1 MRETNRFFIT
11 RYISKVHQCLY
22 IALLSLLLFSCS
34 KPTPKPTLF
43 TRLDAAA
50 TGIDFKNINIDTDTL
65 SIIDYLYYYNGAG
78 VAVGDI
84 NNDGLPD
91 IYFTSNTNGNK
102 LYLNKGH
109 FKFEDITTAAGVTGK
124 ADWTTGVTM
133 ADVNGDGYLDIYVS
147 TVSHHSPH
155 LKNGMSHIYFQ
166 NSHNQLFINNGN
178 NSFTE
183 SAAQWGI
190 ALEGYN
196 TNAVFFDYDRDGD
209 LDLFQLQHSTHQPDA
224 YGPSTIRNKYSEAS
238 GGKLFRNDG
247 DHFTNVTKEAG
258 IISGALGYGLGV
270 AVTDFNHDGYDDI
283 YVGND
288 FHENDYY
295 YVNQGNGSFKEMNTE
310 VFGHES
316 RFSMGNDAADIN
328 NDGWPDIMTLD
339 MLPEDETV
347 LKSSLGDDPLD
358 TYLYQR
364 SFGYHHQYS
373 RNCLQL
379 NTGQGKKFS
388 DIALYSGVAATDWS
402 WSALI
407 ADCDLDGQ
415 QDIFVTNGVKNR
427 PNDLDFVKFISA
439 LPQDHTKE
447 NLRARDKEILEHQPP
462 GAWHNY
468 IFKGQPNLLFSDS
481 SQAWGFGDVNL
492 SQGAAYADLDGDG
505 DLDLVTNNINEAAG
519 IYNNNTKQWNN
530 SVHHLTLSFKG
541 PAKNTFGIGVKA
553 FLFAN
558 KKMQYKQLQPSR
570 GFMSSVEPVLHFGVA
585 QMKQAD
591 SLVIIWPDNRV
602 QTFTNVPV
610 DQKMLI
616 VYDSTH
622 TIALQNQSEYINTML
637 RVPAQPLFTDI
648 TTQSGID
655 FRHRENTNFTDFNSQ
670 WYLPHELSTLGPKT
684 AVADVNGDGL
694 EDFYIGG
701 ARSQAGAI
709 YLQQPGARFVK
720 SKDTLAFIRDRECE
734 DVDGVFFDANG
745 DGHPD
750 LYVAS
755 GGNEYSGNTPL
766 IADRLYMND
775 GRGNFTKS
783 TTLPALYENKSLV
796 RAGDYD
802 NDGDADLFVGGRA
815 DAKAYGNAPT
825 SYLLENDGKGN
836 FTIVTEKRCPALAH
850 TGMVTGA
857 AWTDT
862 DKDGWLDLIVTGEWM
877 EPVLFKNEKGKFIQ
891 KDITG
896 NDKALAGWWTT
907 LQVMDIN
914 GDGLEDV
921 LLGNYGLNSKLK
933 GDTTAPLKMYVAD
946 VAGNNKNVQIL
957 AISKQENYYPF
968 LGKENL
974 ENQLPY
980 LKNEYLSYRKMAGK
994 TVDEI
999 FGNRLQNA
1007 KLFEAS
1013 CFASVCLV
1021 NNGKG
1026 NYTVNSLP
1034 ASVQWSPVFALAGA
1048 DFNKDGKMDFLS
1060 GGNFYGT
1067 MPYEGR
1073 YDAIAL
1079 QLCTGNGQGA
1089 FQSVFPLESSLANVT
1104 GEVRD
1109 IKPIH
1114 LAGGRK
1120 ALLVAMN
1127 NQPLRLLEY

>member
-1 MRETNRFFIT
+1 MLNNFL
-11 RYISKVHQCLY
+11 ISSNFTKVYHYLS
-22 IALLSLLLFSCS
+22 IALLSLLFSCS
-34 KPTPKPTLF
+34 KPPPTLF
-43 TRLDAAA
+43 TKLEASK
-50 TGIDFKNINIDTDTL
+50 TGIDFKNINIDTDSL

-78 VAVGDI
+78 VATGDI

-102 LYLNKGH
+102 LYLNKGG
-109 FKFEDITTAAGVTGK
+109 FTFEDITATAGVAGK
-124 ADWTTGVTM
+124 ADWTTGVAM

-155 LKNGMSHIYFQ
+155 LKNGISRIYFP
-166 NSHNQLFINNGN
+166 NSRNQLFINNRN
-178 NSFTE
+178 NTFTE

-238 GGKLFRNDG
+238 GGKLFRNEG
-247 DHFTNVTKEAG
+247 DHFTNLTKEAG
-258 IISGALGYGLGV
+258 IISSALGYGLGV

-295 YVNQGNGSFKEMNTE
+295 YINQGDGSFKEMNTE

-328 NDGWPDIMTLD
+328 NDGWADIMTLD

-402 WSALI
+402 WSMLI
-407 ADCDLDGQ
+407 ADYDLDGQ

-447 NLRARDKEILEHQPP
+447 NLRAHDREILEHQPP

-468 IFKGQPNLLFSDS
+468 IFKGRPDLIFGDS
-481 SQAWGFGDVNL
+481 SKAWGFGEANL

-505 DLDLVTNNINEAAG
+505 DLDLVTNNINEPAG
-519 IYNNNTKQWNN
+519 IYSNNTRQWNRDA
-530 SVHHLTLSFKG
+530 HHLTLSFKG
-541 PAKNTFGIGVKA
+541 PAKNSAGIGVKA

-558 KKMQYKQLQPSR
+558 GKMQYRQLQPSR
-570 GFMSSVEPVLHFGVA
+570 GFMSSVEPALHFGLG
-585 QMKQAD
+585 QTNKID
-591 SLVIIWPDNRV
+591 SLIIIWPNNRM
-602 QTFTNVPV
+602 QTVKSIAV
-610 DQKMLI
+610 DQSMVLT
-616 VYDSTH
+616 YDSSNATPLHNQADYIH
-622 TIALQNQSEYINTML
+622 TLL
-637 RVPAQPLFTDI
+637 RVPVQQLFTDI
-648 TTQSGID
+648 TSQSGIN
-655 FRHRENTNFTDFNSQ
+655 FRHRENTNFTDFNKQ

-684 AVADVNGDGL
+684 AVDDVNGDGL
-694 EDFYIGG
+694 DDFYIGG

-709 YLQQPGARFVK
+709 YLQQPDAGFVK

-734 DVDGVFFDANG
+734 DVDAAFFDANG
-745 DGHPD
+745 DGYPD

-766 IADRLYMND
+766 IADRLYLND
-775 GRGNFTKS
+775 GKGNFTKS
-783 TTLPALYENKSLV
+783 TTLPALYENKSV
-796 RAGDYD
+796 VCAGDYD
-802 NDGDADLFVGGRA
+802 SDGDVDVFTGGRA
-815 DAKAYGNAPT
+815 DARSYGNIPT

-836 FTIVTEKRCPALAH
+836 FTIVTEKRCPELAH
-850 TGMVTGA
+850 IGMVTGA
-857 AWTDT
+857 AWTDA
-862 DKDGWLDLIVTGEWM
+862 DKDGWLDLAITGEWM
-877 EPVLFKNEKGKFIQ
+877 TPMLFKNEKGKLRQ
-891 KDITG
+891 QNITG
-896 NDKALAGWWTT
+896 NDKALRGWWTA
-907 LQVMDIN
+907 LQVTDVN
-914 GDGLEDV
+914 GDGWDDI

-933 GDTTAPLKMYVAD
+933 GDTTAPLRMYVAD

-957 AISKQENYYPF
+957 AVGKQGNYYPF

-980 LKNEYLSYRKMAGK
+980 LKNEYLSYSKMAGK
-994 TVDEI
+994 TVKEI
-999 FGNRLQNA
+999 FGDRLQNA
-1007 KLFEAS
+1007 TLFEAN
-1013 CFASVCLV
+1013 CFASVCLL

-1026 NYTVNSLP
+1026 QYTVSQLPTSL
-1034 ASVQWSPVFALAGA
+1034 QWSPVFAFAGT
-1048 DFNKDGKMDFLS
+1048 DFNKDGKPDLLT

-1073 YDAIAL
+1073 YDAMAL
-1079 QLCTGNGQGA
+1079 QLCTGNGKGIFHPA
-1089 FQSVFPLESSLANVT
+1089 FPLENSLAAIE

-1109 IKPIH
+1109 IKSIR

-1120 ALLVAMN
+1120 ALLVAIN
-1127 NQPLRLLEY
+1127 NQPVKLLEY